1 MALSTTWKTQD
12 DALHL
17 SVTMPTFLATI
28 ELVDKVALIAEE
40 MDHHPDIDI
49 RWRTVTFILRT
60 HSANAITELDYRLAE
75 KIDALVAALN

>member
-1 MALSTTWKTQD
+1 MSTSTTWKTQD

-17 SVTMPTFLATI
+17 NVTLPTFLAAI
-28 ELVDKVALIAEE
+28 ELVNKVAVIAEE

-75 KIDALVAALN
+75 RIDALVASQN